1 VSSPFRR
8 CSFDSSHPY
17 RQRVATKGPR
27 ASRRDGRYM
36 SSKEKRKSATS
47 GEDRGGPQSQSRS
60 PAPQTLVEYEGRL
73 VPIEISRDLEG
84 SENVARSS
92 PPSFV
97 EGSSRSGVGWRQA
110 ILSGTARESDFEE
123 GDSLARME
131 VAGDWIE

>member
-1 VSSPFRR
+1 VSSPSRR
-8 CSFDSSHPY
+8 CSFDPSHPY
-17 RQRVATKGPR
+17 RQRIATKGPR

-47 GEDRGGPQSQSRS
+47 GED
-60 PAPQTLVEYEGRL
+60 RL

>member
-1 VSSPFRR
+1 MF
-8 CSFDSSHPY
+8 
-17 RQRVATKGPR
+17 
-27 ASRRDGRYM
+27 SR
-36 SSKEKRKSATS
+36 EKRKSATS
-47 GEDRGGPQSQSRS
+47 GED
-60 PAPQTLVEYEGRL
+60 RL

-110 ILSGTARESDFEE
+110 ILSGTAHESDFEELCQLRREYEE

>member
-1 VSSPFRR
+1 
-8 CSFDSSHPY
+8 
-17 RQRVATKGPR
+17 
-27 ASRRDGRYM
+27 M

-47 GEDRGGPQSQSRS
+47 GED
-60 PAPQTLVEYEGRL
+60 RL

-110 ILSGTARESDFEE
+110 ILSGTASEYKE
-123 GDSLARME
+123 GDSLAKME

>member
-1 VSSPFRR
+1 MSSPSPR
-8 CSFDSSHPY
+8 CSSDPSHPY
-17 RQRVATKGPR
+17 RQRIATKGPR

-36 SSKEKRKSATS
+36 SSREKQKSATS
-47 GEDRGGPQSQSRS
+47 GEDREGPR
-60 PAPQTLVEYEGRL
+60 
-73 VPIEISRDLEG
+73 PIEISRDLEG

-110 ILSGTARESDFEE
+110 ILSGTAREYEE

>member
-1 VSSPFRR
+1 MG
-8 CSFDSSHPY
+8 Y
-17 RQRVATKGPR
+17 N
-27 ASRRDGRYM
+27 YW
-36 SSKEKRKSATS
+36 KEKRKSATS
-47 GEDRGGPQSQSRS
+47 GED
-60 PAPQTLVEYEGRL
+60 RL

-123 GDSLARME
+123 LCRLRCEYGDSLARME
-131 VAGDWIE
+131 VAGDWIK